1 MKTLAEIRN
10 EWQERQRSR
19 MVFSNGF
26 RRQLMEDGWCR
37 LKRDDEVIEGET
49 YGTADG
55 LVKIMKKTED
65 NEEWWGKIIKPSHGE
80 TKEGDVFSY
89 RWDELFV
96 GQHKNKDKWQVDA
109 LRDEILDTP
118 RHKNVDK
125 IDIKPTQEERILFER
140 TLDDNEIENLIDKA
154 RESALAIKK
163 DKKRDKEEREQAKE
177 VLDFI
182 DDVEGI
188 WDEKKSLHPSQVVSL
203 MKIVAGT
210 SSTNKAG
217 WGWKTS
223 GFKKSPDGKVPQ
235 DFRNEELTEGKMT
248 DGIIKAGALMTKRYI
263 INKGQEGD
271 VSAQINGL
279 ASLILFSIAAT
290 DKGESFMSKAL
301 ATSGFFKGATKK

>member
-1 MKTLAEIRN
+1 MKTLSEMK
-10 EWQERQRSR
+10 S
-19 MVFSNGF
+19 
-26 RRQLMEDGWCR
+26 
-37 LKRDDEVIEGET
+37 
-49 YGTADG
+49 G
-55 LVKIMKKTED
+55 LHRHQ
-65 NEEWWGKIIKPSHGE
+65 N
-80 TKEGDVFSY
+80 
-89 RWDELFV
+89 RELFE
-96 GQHKNKDKWQVDA
+96 K
-109 LRDEILDTP
+109 
-118 RHKNVDK
+118 
-125 IDIKPTQEERILFER
+125 
-140 TLDDNEIENLIDKA
+140 TLDDDEIESLIDKA

-182 DDVEGI
+182 SDVEGI

-210 SSTNKAG
+210 SSTNPAG

-235 DFRNEELTEGKMT
+235 DFSNEELTEGKMT

-263 INKGQEGD
+263 IQQGQQGD

-279 ASLILFSIAAT
+279 ASLILFAIAAT
-290 DKGESFMSKAL
+290 DRGESFMSKAL